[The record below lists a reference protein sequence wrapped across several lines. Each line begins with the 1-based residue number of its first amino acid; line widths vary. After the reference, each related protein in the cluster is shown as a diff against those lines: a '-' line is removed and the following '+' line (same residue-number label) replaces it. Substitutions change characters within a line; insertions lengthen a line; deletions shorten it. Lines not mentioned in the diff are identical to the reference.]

1 MILVG
6 ILYETGNLAMPTHAF
21 KTWNDTFLSEE
32 KDIHEAASTV
42 YWFFRNNGCCFR
54 DCIKAEMHD
63 TDTHRTWSVDLQ
75 GHTLKDYHSEKE
87 CDFRDR
93 YRKIQYDVSHP
104 IFNE

>member
-42 YWFFRNNGCCFR
+42 YWFF
-54 DCIKAEMHD
+54 
-63 TDTHRTWSVDLQ
+63 SQ
-75 GHTLKDYHSEKE
+75 
-87 CDFRDR
+87 
-93 YRKIQYDVSHP
+93 
-104 IFNE
+104 